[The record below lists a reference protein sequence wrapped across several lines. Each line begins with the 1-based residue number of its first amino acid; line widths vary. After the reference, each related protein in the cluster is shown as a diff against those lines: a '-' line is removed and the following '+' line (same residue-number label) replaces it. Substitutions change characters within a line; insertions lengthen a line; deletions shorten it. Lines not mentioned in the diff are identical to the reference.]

1 MTELETLKV
10 NTREA
15 WRAWLARHHAS
26 ASEVWLRY
34 AKRHTGEARV
44 EYDAAVEEALCF
56 GWIDGLVRT
65 VDDCYYAQRFTPRRA
80 GSKWSAIN
88 RRRFAKLVREGRVTN
103 AGLAKSPPPETA
115 RIDERPAGSEPVM
128 PPEFR
133 RALRASPAAWRT
145 FESLAPSYRRLY
157 VGWIAQAK
165 REETRARRIDEAISL
180 LVAGKKLGLK

>member
-1 MTELETLKV
+1 MTEVETLNV

-65 VDDCYYAQRFTPRRA
+65 VDDRYYAQRFTPRRA

-88 RRRFAKLVREGRVTN
+88 RRRFARLVREGRVTK
-103 AGLAKSPPPETA
+103 AGLAKSPPPEPTTA
-115 RIDERPAGSEPVM
+115 DDSPARSEP
-128 PPEFR
+128 
-133 RALRASPAAWRT
+133 
-145 FESLAPSYRRLY
+145 APSYRRLY
-157 VGWIAQAK
+157 LRWIAEAK
-165 REETRARRIDEAISL
+165 REETRTRRIEKAIGL
-180 LVAGKKLGLK
+180 LAAGKKPGLK

>member
-1 MTELETLKV
+1 MTELETLNV
-10 NTREA
+10 RTREA

-26 ASEVWLRY
+26 AKEVWLRY
-34 AKRHTGEARV
+34 AKRHTGEPRV

-65 VDDCYYAQRFTPRRA
+65 VDDRYYAQRFTPRRA

-88 RRRFAKLVREGRVTN
+88 RRRYAKLVGEGRVTK
-103 AGLAKSPPPETA
+103 AGLAKSPSEPTNADDKPA
-115 RIDERPAGSEPVM
+115 RSQPVM
-128 PPEFR
+128 PREFR
-133 RALRASPAAWRT
+133 QALRCSPAAWRT

-157 VGWIAQAK
+157 VGWIAAAK

-180 LVAGKKLGLK
+180 LVAGKKLGMK

>member
-1 MTELETLKV
+1 MTELETLNV

-65 VDDCYYAQRFTPRRA
+65 VDDRYYAQRFTPRRA

-88 RRRFAKLVREGRVTN
+88 RRRFARLVREGRVTN
-103 AGLAKSPPPETA
+103 AGLAKSPPPEPTTA
-115 RIDERPAGSEPVM
+115 DDSPARSEPAV

-133 RALRASPAAWRT
+133 RALRSAPTAWRT

-157 VGWIAQAK
+157 LRWIAEAK
-165 REETRARRIDEAISL
+165 REETRTRRIEKAIGL
-180 LVAGKKLGLK
+180 LAAGKKPGLK